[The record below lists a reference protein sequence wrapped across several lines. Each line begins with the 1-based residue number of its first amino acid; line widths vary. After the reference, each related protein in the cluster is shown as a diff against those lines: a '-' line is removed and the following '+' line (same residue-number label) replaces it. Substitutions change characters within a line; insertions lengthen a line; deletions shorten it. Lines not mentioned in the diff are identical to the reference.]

1 MITSEVDA
9 KKISHKMQGS
19 RTRGACNICDTNPQN
34 CEVVTNYFTKRKM
47 TEGYQFMYTIPGG
60 ACNVTIIDTNGSGN
74 SLALRWKHSREYFLN
89 GDWVVKGSGNYSAG
103 QNSFTYSNPK
113 DNSNH
118 SGQWIKF
125 STQLTQAVDVDLI
138 YQSENKDVKFSYLL
152 PPFIKNI
159 AGEQDKNLL
168 AGTFWICGSQIMF
181 GDTFMCTS
189 LFFS

>member
-1 MITSEVDA
+1 MRKNEFPSKTQDFRKRA
-9 KKISHKMQGS
+9 
-19 RTRGACNICDTNPQN
+19 TCDICHRNPQK
-34 CEVVTNYFTKRKM
+34 CQAVSKFFTRERM
-47 TEGYQFMYTIPGG
+47 TEGYHFIFAIPES
-60 ACNVTIIDTNGSGN
+60 ACHITVLDKKSLKN
-74 SLALRWKHSREYFLN
+74 SLALRWKLSKEYFLN
-89 GDWVVKGSGNYSAG
+89 GNWVIEGSGNYSAKG
-103 QNSFTYSNPK
+103 NSFSYFNHLSMNDSNE
-113 DNSNH
+113 

-125 STQLTQAVDVDLI
+125 NTQLTQAVDVDLI